1 MEDHNR
7 FKSSLFYRAFLFLI
21 GMKIEVFSTEVT
33 GSAVQDNRMAI
44 TLVPFLGM
52 PMIVLLL
59 LFLFFLYFGYS
70 YRQ

>member
-7 FKSSLFYRAFLFLI
+7 FKSSLFYRAFLLLI
-21 GMKIEVFSTEVT
+21 GMEVEVLSTEVT
-33 GSAVQDNRMAI
+33 GPAVQDTRVAI

-59 LFLFFLYFGYS
+59 LFLVFLYFGYS